1 MKHIRFGMAIVGLA
15 LFGAGSVGLAAEKY
29 DRSKQVY
36 DLGKQEYD
44 ANCAVCH
51 GLKGKGDGSYGEL
64 LKTRASDLTVLSKN
78 NGGVFPVARVY
89 DVIDGRQAVKA
100 HGERDMPIWGRA
112 FIAEAGDHWVL
123 PGDSEALARARILA
137 LIEYISRIQVK

>member
-1 MKHIRFGMAIVGLA
+1 MKHNGFGWAVVGLA
-15 LFGAGSVGLAAEKY
+15 FFGAGAVGLAAEKF
-29 DRSKQVY
+29 
-36 DLGKQEYD
+36 DLGKQEYA

-51 GLKGKGDGSYGEL
+51 GLTGKGDGSYGEL

-78 NGGVFPVARVY
+78 NGGVFPVARLY

-112 FIAEAGDHWVL
+112 FIAEARDQWEV
-123 PGDSEALARARILA
+123 PGDSEALARARILT
-137 LIEYISRIQVK
+137 LIEYISRLQVK